1 MLFAFALLLF
11 ISFNISVFNY
21 VIAAMCYGLGGGLFQ
36 SSLIQ
41 IAMEQKKD
49 KQSTI
54 GGLLR
59 LFQNGGIIIG
69 AACSLALLE
78 IDISPLEYNSNY
90 QTLWGINLVILSTMS
105 VYSYF
110 SLFRKK

>member
-1 MLFAFALLLF
+1 
-11 ISFNISVFNY
+11 
-21 VIAAMCYGLGGGLFQ
+21 
-36 SSLIQ
+36 
-41 IAMEQKKD
+41 MEQKKD

-90 QTLWGINLVILSTMS
+90 QTLWGITFIVLTIMF
-105 VYSYF
+105 VYSYVF
-110 SLFRKK
+110 IVRMKNN